1 MGASFYDSCRYD
13 VCANQRNLTA
23 AKEAACGSLLSFSAH
38 CKSIKYSVLWRT
50 AANCRKLD
58 HGSLLMSFGY
68 IFSMRCGTTHDRSE
82 LVSKIKPDN
91 FLNGMVNTT
100 TYA

>member
-50 AANCRKLD
+50 AANCRKFD
-58 HGSLLMSFGY
+58 YPKISSWIY
-68 IFSMRCGTTHDRSE
+68 FSMCCGTTRAA
-82 LVSKIKPDN
+82 
-91 FLNGMVNTT
+91 VNLSV
-100 TYA
+100 